1 MLRNFVLYLIE
12 CRGIIPLVIIYYPFL
27 YCWIWF
33 ANICLGLLCICVCVW
48 YVSSSNFFAFL
59 VRFGVE
65 FILISS
71 NNCLQDFVF
80 LFFGVPSSLFIY
92 LAFQALC
99 LFFSRHIC
107 ILFYFII
114 FTMIFIFSIIADLQ
128 CSVSFLLYSGGLDV
142 TDF

>member
-48 YVSSSNFFAFL
+48 YVSSSNFFCIPCQVWCRIYTDLIQQLSARFCLFFYFL
-59 VRFGVE
+59 E
-65 FILISS
+65 FQALY
-71 NNCLQDFVF
+71 
-80 LFFGVPSSLFIY
+80 LFIYLFGVPSSLF
-92 LAFQALC
+92 
-99 LFFSRHIC
+99 